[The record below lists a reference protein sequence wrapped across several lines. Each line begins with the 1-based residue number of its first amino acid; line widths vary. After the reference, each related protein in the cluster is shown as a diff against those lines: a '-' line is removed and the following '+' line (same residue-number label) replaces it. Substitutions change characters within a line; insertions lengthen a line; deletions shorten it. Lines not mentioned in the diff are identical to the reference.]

1 MKKYTI
7 EQIEQIIKRSKL
19 SRHEFCRQVEINWGD
34 FYRIMKGK
42 KPISDRINQNI
53 SAFLET
59 QETGFIDKIRRFF
72 KGA

>member
-19 SRHEFCRQVEINWGD
+19 SRHEFCRHVEINWGD

-42 KPISDRINQNI
+42 KPISDRINKNI
-53 SAFLET
+53 SEFLEKQAT
-59 QETGFIDKIRRFF
+59 SFIDKIRRFF
-72 KGA
+72 MGA